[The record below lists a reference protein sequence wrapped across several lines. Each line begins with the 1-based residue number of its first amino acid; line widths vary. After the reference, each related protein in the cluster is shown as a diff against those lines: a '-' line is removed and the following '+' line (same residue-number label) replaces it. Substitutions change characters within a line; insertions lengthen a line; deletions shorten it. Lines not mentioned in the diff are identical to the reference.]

1 MDWQAF
7 RISAALA
14 LATAVVLLPPALA
27 LARWLAHSPSRMRPL
42 VEACLALPLILPPTV
57 LGYYMLTVLGAGSP
71 LGGLYQGLMGEPL
84 AFSFSGLL
92 VASLVVNIPFAVMPM
107 QRGFASISPEVMDAA
122 RTCGLPR
129 WRTFW
134 RIELPL
140 AWPGILTGLIMT
152 AAHTVGEFG
161 VVLMVGG
168 NIPGETRTI
177 AVSIYDRVQ
186 AFDMQGAGLM
196 SASLLGLSLLT
207 LLCTVRLGRRSSSA
221 GAAAT
226 SAPGTRGLL

>member
-14 LATAVVLLPPALA
+14 LTTALVLLPPALA
-27 LARWLAHSPSRMRPL
+27 LARWLARSPSRWRSL
-42 VEACLALPLILPPTV
+42 VEASLALPLILPPTV
-57 LGYYMLTVLGAGSP
+57 LGFYLLSALGAGSP
-71 LGGLYQGLMGEPL
+71 LGGLYQSLMGQPL

-92 VASLVVNIPFAVMPM
+92 LASLVVNIPFAVMPM
-107 QRGFASISPEVMDAA
+107 QRGFAAISPEVMDAA
-122 RTCGLPR
+122 RTCGLPP

-134 RIELPL
+134 RVELPL

-168 NIPGETRTI
+168 NMPGETRTV

-196 SASLLGLSLLT
+196 SATLLGLSLLT
-207 LLCTVRLGRRSSSA
+207 LLGTVWLGRRSRSGGSTA
-221 GAAAT
+221 ASGAAA
-226 SAPGTRGLL
+226 RGLL